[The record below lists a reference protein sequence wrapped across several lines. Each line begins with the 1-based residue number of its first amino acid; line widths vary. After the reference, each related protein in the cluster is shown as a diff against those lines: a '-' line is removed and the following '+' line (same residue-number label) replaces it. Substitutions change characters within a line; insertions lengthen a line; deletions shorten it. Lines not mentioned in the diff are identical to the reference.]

1 MIEETRQILD
11 TSDQNLNKKSIII
24 FFYLIMMATSAGAVG
39 ATTHNHYAQEYPLMT
54 DPSQNLDSQNEI
66 ED

>member
-1 MIEETRQILD
+1 
-11 TSDQNLNKKSIII
+11 
-24 FFYLIMMATSAGAVG
+24 MMATSAGAVG

-54 DPSQNLDSQNEI
+54 DPSKNLDSQNEI